1 MPAQL
6 TLAVDL
12 MGGDLGPRSTLP
24 AALNFA
30 QANPE
35 LAIILVGEASTA
47 PSSLPD
53 NVHFVVSTQVV
64 SMSDKPAYALRNKQ
78 DSSMWKAIDLVA
90 RGEAQA
96 CISAGNTG
104 ALMAMGKYLLKTF
117 PGIDRP
123 AICKAVPT
131 AKGASYVLDLGANVD
146 CTSEQL
152 VQFALMGSVLAETAG
167 VSSPSVGLLNIGSE
181 DIKGNEQIRLASA
194 LLESNDH
201 LNYVGYIEGDGIF
214 TGAADV
220 VVCDGFVG
228 NVALKVS
235 EGVARLLASYLREL
249 LEGGF
254 WNRLVGQIARP
265 LLLKWHTKFDPAR
278 YNGASFLGLQGVV
291 VKSHGS
297 VDAKG
302 FECALA
308 VAKEQAAGDIPNK
321 INHQIADCLH

>member
-1 MPAQL
+1 
-6 TLAVDL
+6 